1 MGIHGQRVSIIT
13 DNLLL
18 INPFKTC
25 ILFLDMHTFVCVSV
39 CLSVCGYVYI
49 CMCTYVW
56 IMAKDIEKTSD
67 SLDLEPYS
75 WKMPDVGVRNQT
87 LVSGGKGNAIKF
99 YSWPNYNHLYADNSW
114 DSSKF
119 LHFSSTKIL
128 KKRTW
133 DSPLEIKKKR
143 FYDDQCSRKTSP
155 PKSKSYKK
163 GSCWNGVVKYK
174 MANAIFPSTSAVR
187 RNILYYKQSQ
197 INT

>member
-75 WKMPDVGVRNQT
+75 WKMPDVGVRNKT

-133 DSPLEIKKKR
+133 DSPLEIKKK
-143 FYDDQCSRKTSP
+143 
-155 PKSKSYKK
+155 K
-163 GSCWNGVVKYK
+163 GS
-174 MANAIFPSTSAVR
+174 MMMSAAGKRV
-187 RNILYYKQSQ
+187 LQSQ
-197 INT
+197 SHTRREVAGMGLSNTKWQMEYSPAPLLFGEIFCIINNHK